1 MPVTGH
7 FIMSIDPIALSREL
21 IAFNTI
27 NPPGN
32 ELSCIAHLEK
42 ILAGAGFETSVRSFA
57 PDRANLIATV
67 GGAGDKLPL
76 CFTGHV
82 DTVPLGSAPWSVDPF
97 AGEIID
103 GKMYGRGS
111 TDMKCG
117 VAAFVAAT
125 CNNIAQLKQAG
136 GVVLVITAGEEIGC
150 EGAFHLA
157 RSGELGR
164 AGAIIVAEPTSNAAL
179 VGHKGALWLRAT
191 LTGVTAHGSMPHLG
205 VSAAYKAAKA
215 LTVLEKFQFNIAPHP
230 YLGSPTLNVGT
241 VHAGLNFNSVPDRAE
256 IGIDIRSIPGLDH
269 ARIQEHLRAELGD
282 DVALEPTV
290 DVGAIWTEPSL
301 PWIGEVYDVVRG
313 VTGEDQGP
321 EPRTAPYFTDA
332 SALTPALGNP
342 PTIILGPGEA
352 AKAHQTDEYCSV
364 QRIHEA
370 TDIYGKLALRWCG
383 AEN

>member
-1 MPVTGH
+1 MP
-7 FIMSIDPIALSREL
+7 IDPIELSREL
-21 IAFNTI
+21 IAFNTV

-42 ILAGAGFETSVRSFA
+42 ILAGAGFETSVRRFA
-57 PDRANLIATV
+57 PDRANLMATLGGV
-67 GGAGDKLPL
+67 GNKPPL

-82 DTVPLGSAPWSVDPF
+82 DTVPLGNAPWSVDPF
-97 AGEIID
+97 GAEIID

-125 CNNIAQLKQAG
+125 CNNAQQLKDAS
-136 GVVLVITAGEEIGC
+136 GVVLAITAGEEIGC

-157 RSGELGR
+157 RDGNLGP
-164 AGAIIVAEPTSNAAL
+164 AGAIVVAEPTSNAAL
-179 VGHKGALWLRAT
+179 VGHKGALWLRLT
-191 LTGVTAHGSMPHLG
+191 LKGVTAHGSMPHLG
-205 VSAAYKAAKA
+205 VSAAYKAARA
-215 LTVLEKFQFNIAPHP
+215 LMILEKFQFNAKPHP

-241 VHAGLNFNSVPDRAE
+241 VHAGLNVNSVPDRAE

-269 ARIQEHLRAELGD
+269 ARIQEQLKAELGEE
-282 DVALEPTV
+282 AMLEPTV
-290 DVGAIWTEPSL
+290 DVSAIWTEPAE
-301 PWIGEVYDVVRG
+301 PWIAEVYDVTRG
-313 VTGEDQGP
+313 VTGEDQGL

-332 SALTPALGNP
+332 SALTPAFGNP

-370 TDIYGKLALRWCG
+370 TDIYARLAIKWCNAAG
-383 AEN
+383 

>member
-1 MPVTGH
+1 MP
-7 FIMSIDPIALSREL
+7 IDPIALSREL

-32 ELSCIAHLEK
+32 ELGCIMHLER

-57 PDRANLIATV
+57 PDRANLIAII
-67 GGAGDKLPL
+67 GGAADKPPL

-97 AGEIID
+97 SGEIID

-111 TDMKCG
+111 ADMKCG
-117 VAAFVAAT
+117 VAAFVAAV
-125 CNNIAQLKQAG
+125 CNNIAQLKQTS

-157 RSGELGR
+157 RSGKLGR
-164 AGAIIVAEPTSNAAL
+164 AGAIVVAEPTSNAAL

-205 VSAAYKAAKA
+205 VSAAYKAARA
-215 LTVLEKFQFNIAPHP
+215 LTALEKFQFNAAPHP
-230 YLGSPTLNVGT
+230 YLGLPTLNVGT

-269 ARIQEHLRAELGD
+269 ERIQEHLKAELGD
-282 DVALEPTV
+282 DISLEPTV
-290 DVGAIWTEPSL
+290 DVGAIWTEPST
-301 PWIGEVYDVVRG
+301 PWVGEVYDVVRG
-313 VTGEDQGP
+313 VTGEGP
-321 EPRTAPYFTDA
+321 GTEPRTAPYFTDA
-332 SALTPALGNP
+332 SALTPAFGNP

-370 TDIYGKLALRWCG
+370 TDIYARLALRWCG
-383 AEN
+383 AEG